1 MTAQR
6 YGDAYVDLCEGG
18 LERMVD
24 STHPLPVWERFY
36 VAISRNRALLHRP
49 KRPKSESPIRRYHA
63 EAALN
68 GPVTDRRACFT
79 RRFRAVRVRHASI
92 RPHLSRPRGVG
103 SKLRAVPEP
112 QNAF

>member
-36 VAISRNRALLHRP
+36 VAISRNRALKCYRP
-49 KRPKSESPIRRYHA
+49 KVRISRPQISRAS
-63 EAALN
+63 AALN
-68 GPVTDRRACFT
+68 GPVTDRRESFT
-79 RRFRAVRVRHASI
+79 RRFRAVRVRN
-92 RPHLSRPRGVG
+92 G
-103 SKLRAVPEP
+103 SL
-112 QNAF
+112 